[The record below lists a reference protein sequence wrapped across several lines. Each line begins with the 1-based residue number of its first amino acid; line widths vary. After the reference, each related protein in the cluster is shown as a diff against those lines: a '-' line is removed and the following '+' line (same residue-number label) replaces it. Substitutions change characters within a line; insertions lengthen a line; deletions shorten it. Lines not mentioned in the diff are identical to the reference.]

1 MDRDIAVERRYQLE
15 ACVARGAF
23 GEVLRA
29 RSRDGG
35 AYVAIKRLHEHLVN
49 AENTGRMLREAERI
63 AAVQSPH
70 VVRCSGWGRDDAG
83 RPCLVLEWLDGEDL
97 GRRRAG
103 QSVTE
108 GIEIARQAAAGL
120 AAIHAAGFVHGDVK
134 PSNVVVSHAAGGGLA
149 VKLIDLGVARKIGEA
164 DPALRGLIVGTPS
177 YMSPEQARG
186 DDSIAPASDLFS
198 LGVVLYEMLAGRRPF
213 TGSDPFVVLAKI
225 LLEDPPLLGAIAPHV
240 PALLEAL
247 VMRALSKQP
256 EQRFRAAVDLIEAL
270 SRVPVSHATMAAAVD
285 ETPTVQL
292 TPEALRPSAPPPSG
306 MSAMSEQRVVTAL
319 FARFSPVPSARR
331 VAPVAARRRKEIE
344 ASDPAETSA
353 VVERA
358 MAAFETVVTEHRGVA
373 HRTIGGRMIAVF
385 GAVRSSGD
393 EAERAA
399 RAAFAGALR
408 VPDVQVAITTGRAV
422 ASLVGLSGAAIE
434 RGAAEVERAPRGTIR
449 VDEATARLVSP
460 HFLVGGD
467 ENERVLVGE
476 RAAKAPAP
484 MLLGREV
491 AMVGREREMKRLL
504 DLYGRTRAESA
515 SRAVQVTGP
524 AGSGKSRLRFELLRM
539 LGQPAPTLLF
549 GRADSL
555 SAGSPFGLLRGALRR
570 AAEISPA
577 DTLAAQQ
584 KKLRSM
590 FARHLSGKALTRATL
605 FLGELANVPFADDA
619 SEGLRAARN
628 DPMLMGDRMRA
639 AWEDWLFAA
648 CDEAP
653 LVIVLEDLHWGDL
666 PSAKFVES
674 ALRLLRDRPLFVLAL
689 ARPEIQEEFQ
699 GTWVHRP
706 FDTIELG
713 PLPMEARVALVRGA
727 LPATVPDETVR
738 FIADKSEGNAFYLEE
753 LVRAAFVHGA
763 SLREG
768 QLPETVLGMV
778 QARLDA
784 LGAEAKA
791 VLRAASVF
799 GNAFRP
805 DGVRAL
811 LGDVE
816 PSRLVRVLAELSA
829 EEAVMPRTS
838 KGEGGGGPEYVFRNA
853 LIRDAAY
860 AMLTE
865 EDRAAGH
872 RLAADFLTRAGGA
885 DAATLA
891 GHCARARDTEGAARW
906 FTRAVEEALEG
917 NDFSAALEHAERAA
931 QVTSNPDVLGPLR
944 ILQAEAHRWRGE
956 LDRAGGRGAE
966 AATLCIEGSAPWF
979 RAVAEVVTAAGRRAR
994 YEEVAA
1000 WTERALSAPPLEG
1013 DTDAAEAKVLFL
1025 SRAAVHLG
1033 YADRDDLETRLLAGL
1048 DAILGRQSPSSAEDR
1063 SALAATSPRSSAD
1076 RSALAATS
1084 SRSSAGDRSALAAT
1098 SPEPEPRTA
1107 ARVHQI
1113 RALFGLRA
1121 GDTGRYVRE
1130 HALALAAFE
1139 EAGDHRSACL
1149 ELVSLGSGYA
1159 DLGAYAEAESALAR
1173 ALEGAER
1180 MGLRHIAPW
1189 ALQNLGHVRGR
1200 LGRKVE
1206 ARACLDRAL
1215 EAGVAQRDARL
1226 LGGSRIYLSRLAHE
1240 EDRYDDA
1247 EREAREG
1254 AEALASVPAMRAGA
1268 LAARARALLGLGRS
1282 DEALEEARRAMETL
1296 DELGPNKMGELEAF
1310 VRVVLI
1316 EALLASNDRRAA
1328 REQAQLAKDRLAARA
1343 ALIADVTLRESF
1355 LSQVPE
1361 HARTLSLA
1369 ADLDK

>member
-29 RSRDGG
+29 KSREDGQI
-35 AYVAIKRLHEHLVN
+35 VAIKRLHEHLVN
-49 AENTGRMLREAERI
+49 AENTTRMLREADRI
-63 AAVQSPH
+63 AAVHSPH
-70 VVRCSGWGRDDAG
+70 VVTCSGWGRDDAG

-108 GIEIARQAAAGL
+108 GIEIARQAAEGL

-134 PSNVVVSHAAGGGLA
+134 PSNVVVSHAADGSLV
-149 VKLIDLGVARKIGEA
+149 VKLIDLGVARRIGEA

-186 DDSIAPASDLFS
+186 DDSITPASDLFS

-240 PALLEAL
+240 PAPLEAL
-247 VMRALSKQP
+247 VMRALSKPP
-256 EQRFRAAVDLIEAL
+256 EQRFRSAADLIEAM
-270 SRVPVSHATMAAAVD
+270 SRVPASEATMAAAVD

-331 VAPVAARRRKEIE
+331 VVLGGPRKRKEIE
-344 ASDPAETSA
+344 PSDPAETA
-353 VVERA
+353 AAVERA

-399 RAAFAGALR
+399 RAALAWVAR

-422 ASLVGLSGAAIE
+422 ASLAGLSGAAIE
-434 RGAAEVERAPRGTIR
+434 RGAAEVERAPRGAIR
-449 VDEATARLVSP
+449 VDEATARLVGA
-460 HFLVGGD
+460 HFLVGGE
-467 ENERVLVGE
+467 ENERALVGE

-484 MLLGREV
+484 MLLGRETPLL
-491 AMVGREREMKRLL
+491 GRQKEMRRLL
-504 DLYGRTRAESA
+504 DLYGRCKAESA
-515 SRAVQVTGP
+515 SRAVQVTGA
-524 AGSGKSRLRFELLRM
+524 AGSGKSRLRFEMLRM
-539 LGQPAPTLLF
+539 LGHPAPTLLF
-549 GRADSL
+549 GRAESL

-570 AAEISPA
+570 AAEISPTDA
-577 DTLAAQQ
+577 LAVQQ
-584 KKLRSM
+584 KKLRGM

-605 FLGELANVPFADDA
+605 FLGELANVPFLDDA

-689 ARPEIQEEFQ
+689 ARPEIQEDFQ

-706 FDTIELG
+706 FDTIALG
-713 PLPMEARVALVRGA
+713 PLPMEARVALARAA
-727 LPATVPDETVR
+727 LPPATTPDTLR
-738 FIADKSEGNAFYLEE
+738 FIAEKSEGNAFYLEE
-753 LVRAAFVHGA
+753 LVRAAFAHGA
-763 SLREG
+763 QLREG

-799 GNAFRP
+799 GNVFRP

-816 PSRLVRVLAELSA
+816 PARLTRVLAELTA
-829 EEAVMPRTS
+829 EEAVMPRAA
-838 KGEGGGGPEYVFRNA
+838 KDGDGAGPEYVFRNV

-872 RLAADFLTRAGGA
+872 RLAADFLARAGGA

-906 FTRAVEEALEG
+906 FTRAVEQALEG

-944 ILQAEAHRWRGE
+944 VLQAEAHRWRGE
-956 LDRAGGRGAE
+956 LDRAEARGEE
-966 AATLCIEGSAPWF
+966 AATLCVEGSAPWF

-1000 WTERALSAPPLEG
+1000 WIERALGAPPLTG
-1013 DTDAAEAKVLFL
+1013 DTGAAEAKVLFL

-1033 YADRDDLETRLLAGL
+1033 YAHRDDLETRLLAAL
-1048 DAILGRQSPSSAEDR
+1048 DAILGEKSPSHVDGEE
-1063 SALAATSPRSSAD
+1063 ATGAMSPD
-1076 RSALAATS
+1076 
-1084 SRSSAGDRSALAAT
+1084 
-1098 SPEPEPRTA
+1098 PEPRTA

-1139 EAGDHRSACL
+1139 EAGDQRSACL

-1159 DLGAYAEAESALAR
+1159 DLGAYVEAEDALSRALA
-1173 ALEGAER
+1173 GAER

-1200 LGRKVE
+1200 LGRKAE

-1215 EAGVAQRDARL
+1215 AAGDAQRDARL

-1240 EDRYDDA
+1240 EARFEDA
-1247 EREAREG
+1247 EREARE
-1254 AEALASVPAMRAGA
+1254 AAAALASVPAMRAGA
-1268 LAARARALLGLGRS
+1268 LAALARSLLGLGR
-1282 DEALEEARRAMETL
+1282 DAEALGEARRAMETL

-1316 EALLASNDRRAA
+1316 EALAASGDRISARAEAKVA
-1328 REQAQLAKDRLAARA
+1328 RDRLLSRA
-1343 ALIADVTLRESF
+1343 ALIADTSLRESF
-1355 LSQVPE
+1355 LSQVQD
-1361 HARTLSLA
+1361 HARTIALA
-1369 ADLDK
+1369 KDLGG